1 MQQGGNNGGM
11 TQYFPEPQSQRP
23 LVENPENF
31 SDPPVQ
37 MSEVTVRYSD
47 GTSMWTPLNNASVMI
62 GPDRVTAL
70 LMPTT
75 TDAVVV
81 AQAMM
86 GMIPLASGEVRIL
99 GRNVSTMGIKRL
111 ARLHS
116 QDVATIM
123 PESELAPTFTVEANI
138 QAHFRM
144 TGRAV
149 DPAWLARVLEMAG
162 IAEHRGTK
170 YGLLDPCTQ
179 RLVDCAIA
187 LLQGPRVA
195 IAAEPTAGLT
205 GRSAQ
210 RVLDFLLSW
219 VDEFGVTEVFT
230 TSEPTIAAWAD
241 SALIITNGAVLGE
254 QRSPTEERLHE
265 VMAGLSGPTAV
276 GRDSTA
282 PADIPRVRPQGRHAY
297 DTDED
302 PPASQ
307 IGQVRYLHQA
317 PSSAGPSRRSRSN
330 RTRATRSAG
339 PVGPVG
345 PTRSAGPMGPAESAR
360 SAGSTGPTEFTGP
373 TRIASAFPAPT
384 AASPPA
390 VTTSS
395 IPVISPI
402 SPPSALPEE
411 PSEWGGAASPVD
423 LSAWGGP
430 LSAEEPTTAAPT
442 QVVGSAPAGPTGPVG
457 PPSARSA
464 PTGPAGSYGLTA
476 PAGPAGPTRMP
487 SARSAPTGPTGP
499 VGTPSARSAP
509 TGPAGSYGLTSPTGP
524 TGPVGTPSA
533 RSAPTGPA
541 SSYGLTSPTGPTG
554 PVGTP
559 SARSAPTG
567 PAGSYGLTTPTGP
580 AGPTRTPSARSAPTG
595 PVGTPSTWTV
605 PASTGSIGPI
615 SPYDSVG
622 APSTQ
627 PVAPPTGPSSSWEA
641 SAPTGLAD
649 PFPDRGAYA
658 PTGESSAWAASASV
672 EAPATRAVPPDEGSP
687 AASSPDQE
695 PPTRKGLLRL
705 WDHAWKHRRSVEDIF
720 DRDEGEGDEGED
732 GEYDY

>member
-1 MQQGGNNGGM
+1 MQQRGNNGGM

-47 GTSMWTPLNNASVMI
+47 GASVWTPLNNASVMI

-241 SALIITNGAVLGE
+241 SALIVTNGAVLGE

-265 VMAGLSGPTAV
+265 VMAGLSAPTAV

-282 PADIPRVRPQGRHAY
+282 SVGIPQVRPQGRHAY
-297 DTDED
+297 DAGED

-317 PSSAGPSRRSRSN
+317 PSSAGPSRRSRST
-330 RTRATRSAG
+330 RTGATRSAG
-339 PVGPVG
+339 SAGPAGPMGSAG
-345 PTRSAGPMGPAESAR
+345 PTRTAGPMGPARTAGPMGPTESAR
-360 SAGSTGPTEFTGP
+360 SAGSTGPKEFTGP
-373 TRIASAFPAPT
+373 TGIAAFPAPA

-402 SPPSALPEE
+402 PPPSALPEE

-430 LSAEEPTTAAPT
+430 FSAGESTAAPA
-442 QVVGSAPAGPTGPVG
+442 QVERSAPSAAAPIGMPSAPSAQSGPVG
-457 PPSARSA
+457 P
-464 PTGPAGSYGLTA
+464 YGLTA
-476 PAGPAGPTRMP
+476 PAGPTGPTGTP
-487 SARSAPTGPTGP
+487 SAHSAPTGPYGLTAPAGPTGP
-499 VGTPSARSAP
+499 TGAPSAHSAP
-509 TGPAGSYGLTSPTGP
+509 TGPYGLT
-524 TGPVGTPSA
+524 GTPSA
-533 RSAPTGPA
+533 PSAYASSAPIE
-541 SSYGLTSPTGPTG
+541 
-554 PVGTP
+554 
-559 SARSAPTG
+559 
-567 PAGSYGLTTPTGP
+567 
-580 AGPTRTPSARSAPTG
+580 
-595 PVGTPSTWTV
+595 TPSTWTV
-605 PASTGSIGPI
+605 SASTGSTGPI

-627 PVAPPTGPSSSWEA
+627 PAAAPAGPSSSWEA
-641 SAPTGLAD
+641 SAPTGPAG
-649 PFPDRGAYA
+649 PSPDQGAYA
-658 PTGESSAWAASASV
+658 PTRESSAWAASASV

>member
-1 MQQGGNNGGM
+1 MQQDSNNGGM

-47 GTSMWTPLNNASVMI
+47 GASVWTPLNNASVMI

-179 RLVDCAIA
+179 RLVDCAVA

-265 VMAGLSGPTAV
+265 VMAGLSAPTAV

-282 PADIPRVRPQGRHAY
+282 PAGIPRVRPQGRHAY
-297 DTDED
+297 DAGEE

-317 PSSAGPSRRSRSN
+317 PSSSAGPSRRSRST
-330 RTRATRSAG
+330 RTGATRSAGSMGSAGSAGPMRSAG

-345 PTRSAGPMGPAESAR
+345 PTRVAGPLGPAESAR
-360 SAGSTGPTEFTGP
+360 SAGSTGPMEFTGP
-373 TRIASAFPAPT
+373 TGIASAFPAAT

-402 SPPSALPEE
+402 PPPSALPEE

-430 LSAEEPTTAAPT
+430 FSAEESTAAPA
-442 QVVGSAPAGPTGPVG
+442 QVG
-457 PPSARSA
+457 RSA
-464 PTGPAGSYGLTA
+464 
-476 PAGPAGPTRMP
+476 P

-499 VGTPSARSAP
+499 TGPTSSYGLTGARSAP
-509 TGPAGSYGLTSPTGP
+509 SAPTGP
-524 TGPVGTPSA
+524 TGPTSSYGLTGARSA
-533 RSAPTGPA
+533 PSAPTGPT
-541 SSYGLTSPTGPTG
+541 SSYGLTGA
-554 PVGTP
+554 P
-559 SARSAPTG
+559 SAPSAYASSAPIE
-567 PAGSYGLTTPTGP
+567 
-580 AGPTRTPSARSAPTG
+580 
-595 PVGTPSTWTV
+595 TPSTWTISA
-605 PASTGSIGPI
+605 PTSTGSTGPI

-622 APSTQ
+622 APPTRSVT
-627 PVAPPTGPSSSWEA
+627 APTGPAPSWEA
-641 SAPTGLAD
+641 SAPAGLAD
-649 PFPDRGAYA
+649 PSSSWAASTTAGPSPDRGAYA
-658 PTGESSAWAASASV
+658 PTGESSAWAASAPV
-672 EAPATRAVPPDEGSP
+672 EAPATRAVPPDGGSP
-687 AASSPDQE
+687 AASSPDRE
-695 PPTRKGLLRL
+695 PSTRKGLLGL

-720 DRDEGEGDEGED
+720 DRDEGEGDEDEGEGD
-732 GEYDY
+732 EHVY

>member
-1 MQQGGNNGGM
+1 MQQDSNNGGM

-31 SDPPVQ
+31 SDPLVQ

-47 GTSMWTPLNNASVMI
+47 GASVWTPLNNASVMI

-179 RLVDCAIA
+179 RLVDCAVA

-241 SALIITNGAVLGE
+241 SVLIITNGAVLGE

-265 VMAGLSGPTAV
+265 VMAGLSAPTAV

-282 PADIPRVRPQGRHAY
+282 PAGIPRVRPQGRHAY
-297 DTDED
+297 DAGEE

-317 PSSAGPSRRSRSN
+317 PSSSAGPSRRSRST
-330 RTRATRSAG
+330 RTGATRSAGSMGSAGSAGPMRSAG

-345 PTRSAGPMGPAESAR
+345 PTRVAGPLGPAESAR
-360 SAGSTGPTEFTGP
+360 SAGSTGPMEFTGP
-373 TRIASAFPAPT
+373 TGIASAFPAAT

-402 SPPSALPEE
+402 PPPSALPEE

-430 LSAEEPTTAAPT
+430 FSAEESMAAPA
-442 QVVGSAPAGPTGPVG
+442 QVGR
-457 PPSARSA
+457 SARSA
-464 PTGPAGSYGLTA
+464 PTGPTGSYGLTGA
-476 PAGPAGPTRMP
+476 P
-487 SARSAPTGPTGP
+487 SARSAPTGPTGSY
-499 VGTPSARSAP
+499 GLTGARSAPSAP
-509 TGPAGSYGLTSPTGP
+509 TGPT
-524 TGPVGTPSA
+524 
-533 RSAPTGPA
+533 
-541 SSYGLTSPTGPTG
+541 SSYGLTGA
-554 PVGTP
+554 P
-559 SARSAPTG
+559 SAPSAYASSAPIE
-567 PAGSYGLTTPTGP
+567 
-580 AGPTRTPSARSAPTG
+580 
-595 PVGTPSTWTV
+595 TPSTWTISA
-605 PASTGSIGPI
+605 PTSTGSTGPI

-622 APSTQ
+622 APPTRSVT
-627 PVAPPTGPSSSWEA
+627 APTGPAPSWEA
-641 SAPTGLAD
+641 SAPAGLAD
-649 PFPDRGAYA
+649 PSSSWAASTTAGPSPDRGAYA
-658 PTGESSAWAASASV
+658 PTGESSAWAASAPV
-672 EAPATRAVPPDEGSP
+672 EAPATRAVPPDGGSP
-687 AASSPDQE
+687 AASSPDRE
-695 PPTRKGLLRL
+695 PSTRKGLLGL

-720 DRDEGEGDEGED
+720 DRDEDEGDEGEGD
-732 GEYDY
+732 EHVY

>member
-1 MQQGGNNGGM
+1 MQQHGNNGGM

-47 GTSMWTPLNNASVMI
+47 GASVWTPLNNASVMI

-241 SALIITNGAVLGE
+241 SALIVTNGAVLGE

-265 VMAGLSGPTAV
+265 VMAGLSAPTAV

-282 PADIPRVRPQGRHAY
+282 SVGIPQVRPQGRHAY
-297 DTDED
+297 DAGED

-317 PSSAGPSRRSRSN
+317 PSSAGPSRRSRST
-330 RTRATRSAG
+330 RTGATRSAG
-339 PVGPVG
+339 SAGPAGPMGSAG
-345 PTRSAGPMGPAESAR
+345 PTRTAGPMGPARTAGPMGPTESAR

-373 TRIASAFPAPT
+373 TGIAAFPAPA

-402 SPPSALPEE
+402 PPPSALPEE

-430 LSAEEPTTAAPT
+430 FSAEESTAAPA
-442 QVVGSAPAGPTGPVG
+442 QVE
-457 PPSARSA
+457 RSA
-464 PTGPAGSYGLTA
+464 PSAAA
-476 PAGPAGPTRMP
+476 PIGMP
-487 SARSAPTGPTGP
+487 SAPSAYASSAPIE
-499 VGTPSARSAP
+499 
-509 TGPAGSYGLTSPTGP
+509 
-524 TGPVGTPSA
+524 
-533 RSAPTGPA
+533 
-541 SSYGLTSPTGPTG
+541 
-554 PVGTP
+554 
-559 SARSAPTG
+559 
-567 PAGSYGLTTPTGP
+567 
-580 AGPTRTPSARSAPTG
+580 
-595 PVGTPSTWTV
+595 TPSTWTV
-605 PASTGSIGPI
+605 SASTGSTGPI

-627 PVAPPTGPSSSWEA
+627 PAAAPTGPSSSWEA
-641 SAPTGLAD
+641 SAPTGPAG
-649 PFPDRGAYA
+649 PSPDQGAYA
-658 PTGESSAWAASASV
+658 PTRESSAWAASASV

>member
-1 MQQGGNNGGM
+1 MQQDSNNGGM

-31 SDPPVQ
+31 SDPLVQ

-47 GTSMWTPLNNASVMI
+47 GASVWTPLNNASVMI

-179 RLVDCAIA
+179 RLVDCAVA

-241 SALIITNGAVLGE
+241 SVLIITNGAVLGE

-265 VMAGLSGPTAV
+265 VMAGLSAPTAV

-282 PADIPRVRPQGRHAY
+282 PAGIPRVRPQGRHAY
-297 DTDED
+297 DAGEE

-317 PSSAGPSRRSRSN
+317 PSSSVGPSRRSRST
-330 RTRATRSAG
+330 RTGATRPTRSMGSAGSAGPTRSAG

-345 PTRSAGPMGPAESAR
+345 PVGPTRAAGPRGPAESAR
-360 SAGSTGPTEFTGP
+360 SAGSTGPMEFTGP
-373 TRIASAFPAPT
+373 TGIASAFPAAT

-402 SPPSALPEE
+402 PPPSALPEE

-430 LSAEEPTTAAPT
+430 FSAEESTAAPA
-442 QVVGSAPAGPTGPVG
+442 QVG
-457 PPSARSA
+457 RSA
-464 PTGPAGSYGLTA
+464 
-476 PAGPAGPTRMP
+476 P

-499 VGTPSARSAP
+499 TNSYGLTGAPSARSAP
-509 TGPAGSYGLTSPTGP
+509 SAPTGP
-524 TGPVGTPSA
+524 TGH
-533 RSAPTGPA
+533 
-541 SSYGLTSPTGPTG
+541 YGLTGA
-554 PVGTP
+554 P
-559 SARSAPTG
+559 SAPSAYASSAPIE
-567 PAGSYGLTTPTGP
+567 
-580 AGPTRTPSARSAPTG
+580 
-595 PVGTPSTWTV
+595 TPSTWTISA
-605 PASTGSIGPI
+605 PTSTGSTGPI

-622 APSTQ
+622 APPTRSVT
-627 PVAPPTGPSSSWEA
+627 APTGPAPSWEA

-649 PFPDRGAYA
+649 PSSSWAASTTAGPPPDRGAYA
-658 PTGESSAWAASASV
+658 PTGESSAWAASAPV
-672 EAPATRAVPPDEGSP
+672 EAPATRAVPPDGGSP
-687 AASSPDQE
+687 AASSPDRE
-695 PPTRKGLLRL
+695 PSTRKGLLGL

-720 DRDEGEGDEGED
+720 DRDEGEGDEDEGED
-732 GEYDY
+732 DEHVY

>member
-1 MQQGGNNGGM
+1 MQQHGNNGGM

-47 GTSMWTPLNNASVMI
+47 GASVWTPLNNASVMI

-241 SALIITNGAVLGE
+241 SALIVTNGAVLGE

-265 VMAGLSGPTAV
+265 VMAGLSAPTAV

-282 PADIPRVRPQGRHAY
+282 SVGIPQVRPQGRHAY
-297 DTDED
+297 DAGED

-317 PSSAGPSRRSRSN
+317 PSSAGPSRRSRST
-330 RTRATRSAG
+330 RTGATRSAG
-339 PVGPVG
+339 SAGPAGPMGSAG
-345 PTRSAGPMGPAESAR
+345 PTRTAGPMGPARTAGPMGPTESAR

-373 TRIASAFPAPT
+373 TGIAAFPAPA

-402 SPPSALPEE
+402 PPPSALPEE

-430 LSAEEPTTAAPT
+430 FSAEESTAAPA
-442 QVVGSAPAGPTGPVG
+442 QVERSAPSAAAPIGMPSAPSAQSGPTGP
-457 PPSARSA
+457 
-464 PTGPAGSYGLTA
+464 YGLTA
-476 PAGPAGPTRMP
+476 PAGP
-487 SARSAPTGPTGP
+487 TGPTG
-499 VGTPSARSAP
+499 TPSAPSAYASSAP
-509 TGPAGSYGLTSPTGP
+509 IE
-524 TGPVGTPSA
+524 
-533 RSAPTGPA
+533 
-541 SSYGLTSPTGPTG
+541 
-554 PVGTP
+554 
-559 SARSAPTG
+559 
-567 PAGSYGLTTPTGP
+567 
-580 AGPTRTPSARSAPTG
+580 
-595 PVGTPSTWTV
+595 TPSTWTV
-605 PASTGSIGPI
+605 SASTGSTGPI

-627 PVAPPTGPSSSWEA
+627 PAAAPAGPSSSWEA
-641 SAPTGLAD
+641 SAPTGPAG
-649 PFPDRGAYA
+649 PSPDQGAYA
-658 PTGESSAWAASASV
+658 PTRESSAWAASASV

>member
-1 MQQGGNNGGM
+1 MQQRGNNGGM

-47 GTSMWTPLNNASVMI
+47 GASVWTPLNNASVMI

-241 SALIITNGAVLGE
+241 SALIVTNGAVLGE

-265 VMAGLSGPTAV
+265 VMAGLSAPTAV

-282 PADIPRVRPQGRHAY
+282 SVGIPQVRPQGRHAY
-297 DTDED
+297 DAGED

-317 PSSAGPSRRSRSN
+317 PSSAGPSRRSRST
-330 RTRATRSAG
+330 RTGATRSAG
-339 PVGPVG
+339 SAGPAGPMGSAG
-345 PTRSAGPMGPAESAR
+345 PTRTAGPMGPARTAGPMGPTESAR
-360 SAGSTGPTEFTGP
+360 SAGSTGPKEFTGP
-373 TRIASAFPAPT
+373 TGIAAFPAPA

-402 SPPSALPEE
+402 PPPSALPEE

-430 LSAEEPTTAAPT
+430 FSAGESTAAPA
-442 QVVGSAPAGPTGPVG
+442 QVERSAPSAAAPIGMPSAPSAQSGPVGPYGLTAPAGPTGPTG
-457 PPSARSA
+457 APSAQS
-464 PTGPAGSYGLTA
+464 GPAGSYGLT
-476 PAGPAGPTRMP
+476 
-487 SARSAPTGPTGP
+487 
-499 VGTPSARSAP
+499 GTPSAPSAYASSAP
-509 TGPAGSYGLTSPTGP
+509 IE
-524 TGPVGTPSA
+524 
-533 RSAPTGPA
+533 
-541 SSYGLTSPTGPTG
+541 
-554 PVGTP
+554 
-559 SARSAPTG
+559 
-567 PAGSYGLTTPTGP
+567 
-580 AGPTRTPSARSAPTG
+580 
-595 PVGTPSTWTV
+595 TPSTWTV
-605 PASTGSIGPI
+605 SASTGSTGPI

-627 PVAPPTGPSSSWEA
+627 PAAAPTGPSSSWEA
-641 SAPTGLAD
+641 SAPTGPAG
-649 PFPDRGAYA
+649 PSPDQGAYA
-658 PTGESSAWAASASV
+658 PTRESSAWAASASV

>member
-1 MQQGGNNGGM
+1 MQQDSNNGGM

-31 SDPPVQ
+31 SDPLVQ

-47 GTSMWTPLNNASVMI
+47 GASVWTPLNNASVMI

-179 RLVDCAIA
+179 RLVDCAVA

-241 SALIITNGAVLGE
+241 SVLIITNGAVLGE

-265 VMAGLSGPTAV
+265 VMAGLSAPTAV

-282 PADIPRVRPQGRHAY
+282 PAGIPRVRPQGRHAY
-297 DTDED
+297 DAGEE

-317 PSSAGPSRRSRSN
+317 PSSSAGPSRRSRST
-330 RTRATRSAG
+330 RTGATRSAGSMGSAGSAGPTRSAG

-345 PTRSAGPMGPAESAR
+345 PTRVAGPLGPAESAR
-360 SAGSTGPTEFTGP
+360 SAGSTGPMEFTGP
-373 TRIASAFPAPT
+373 TGIASAFPAAT

-402 SPPSALPEE
+402 PPPSALPEE

-430 LSAEEPTTAAPT
+430 FSAEESTAAPA
-442 QVVGSAPAGPTGPVG
+442 QVG
-457 PPSARSA
+457 RSA
-464 PTGPAGSYGLTA
+464 
-476 PAGPAGPTRMP
+476 P

-499 VGTPSARSAP
+499 T
-509 TGPAGSYGLTSPTGP
+509 
-524 TGPVGTPSA
+524 
-533 RSAPTGPA
+533 
-541 SSYGLTSPTGPTG
+541 SSYGLTGA
-554 PVGTP
+554 P
-559 SARSAPTG
+559 SAPSAYASSAPIE
-567 PAGSYGLTTPTGP
+567 
-580 AGPTRTPSARSAPTG
+580 
-595 PVGTPSTWTV
+595 TPSTWTISA
-605 PASTGSIGPI
+605 PTSTGSTGPI

-622 APSTQ
+622 APPTQ
-627 PVAPPTGPSSSWEA
+627 SVTAPTGPAPSWEA
-641 SAPTGLAD
+641 SAPAGLAD
-649 PFPDRGAYA
+649 PSSSWAASTTAGPSPDRGAYA
-658 PTGESSAWAASASV
+658 PTGESSAWAASAPV
-672 EAPATRAVPPDEGSP
+672 EAPATRAVPPDGGSP
-687 AASSPDQE
+687 AASSPDRE
-695 PPTRKGLLRL
+695 PSTRKGLLGL

-720 DRDEGEGDEGED
+720 DRDEGEGDEDEGEGD
-732 GEYDY
+732 EHVY

>member
-179 RLVDCAIA
+179 RLVDCTIA

-339 PVGPVG
+339 PVGP
-345 PTRSAGPMGPAESAR
+345 TRSAGPMGPAESAR

-430 LSAEEPTTAAPT
+430 FSAEEPTTAAPT

-457 PPSARSA
+457 TPSASSA
-464 PTGPAGSYGLTA
+464 PTGPTGSYGLTA
-476 PAGPAGPTRMP
+476 PAGPAGP
-487 SARSAPTGPTGP
+487 
-499 VGTPSARSAP
+499 VG
-509 TGPAGSYGLTSPTGP
+509 
-524 TGPVGTPSA
+524 
-533 RSAPTGPA
+533 
-541 SSYGLTSPTGPTG
+541 
-554 PVGTP
+554 
-559 SARSAPTG
+559 
-567 PAGSYGLTTPTGP
+567 
-580 AGPTRTPSARSAPTG
+580 TPSARSAPTG

-605 PASTGSIGPI
+605 PASTGSTGPI

-622 APSTQ
+622 VPSTQ
-627 PVAPPTGPSSSWEA
+627 PVAPPTDPSSSWEA

-672 EAPATRAVPPDEGSP
+672 EAPATRAVPPDGGSP
-687 AASSPDQE
+687 AASSPDRE
-695 PPTRKGLLRL
+695 PPTRKGLLGL

-720 DRDEGEGDEGED
+720 DRDEGEGDEREGD
-732 GEYDY
+732 EYAH

>member
-1 MQQGGNNGGM
+1 MQQDSNNGGM

-31 SDPPVQ
+31 SDPLVQ

-47 GTSMWTPLNNASVMI
+47 GASVWTPLNNASVMI

-179 RLVDCAIA
+179 RLVDCAVA

-241 SALIITNGAVLGE
+241 SVLIITNGAVLGE

-265 VMAGLSGPTAV
+265 VMAGLSAPTAV
-276 GRDSTA
+276 GRASTA
-282 PADIPRVRPQGRHAY
+282 PAGIPRVRPQGRHAY
-297 DTDED
+297 DAGEE

-317 PSSAGPSRRSRSN
+317 PSSSAGRSRRSRST
-330 RTRATRSAG
+330 RTGATRSAGSMGSAGSAGPMRSAG

-345 PTRSAGPMGPAESAR
+345 PTRVAGPLGPAESAR
-360 SAGSTGPTEFTGP
+360 SAGSTGPMEFTGP
-373 TRIASAFPAPT
+373 TGIASAFPAAT

-402 SPPSALPEE
+402 PPPSALPEE

-430 LSAEEPTTAAPT
+430 FSAEESTAAPA
-442 QVVGSAPAGPTGPVG
+442 QVG
-457 PPSARSA
+457 RSA
-464 PTGPAGSYGLTA
+464 
-476 PAGPAGPTRMP
+476 P
-487 SARSAPTGPTGP
+487 SARSAPTGPTGSY
-499 VGTPSARSAP
+499 GLTGAPSARSAP
-509 TGPAGSYGLTSPTGP
+509 SAPTGP
-524 TGPVGTPSA
+524 TGP
-533 RSAPTGPA
+533 TGPT
-541 SSYGLTSPTGPTG
+541 SSYGLTGA
-554 PVGTP
+554 P
-559 SARSAPTG
+559 SAPSAYASSAPIE
-567 PAGSYGLTTPTGP
+567 
-580 AGPTRTPSARSAPTG
+580 
-595 PVGTPSTWTV
+595 TPSTWTISA
-605 PASTGSIGPI
+605 PTSTGSTGPI

-622 APSTQ
+622 APPTRSVT
-627 PVAPPTGPSSSWEA
+627 APTGPAPSWEA
-641 SAPTGLAD
+641 SAPAGLAD
-649 PFPDRGAYA
+649 PSSSWAASTTAGPSPDRGAYA
-658 PTGESSAWAASASV
+658 PTGESSAWAASAPV
-672 EAPATRAVPPDEGSP
+672 EAPATRAVPPDGGSP
-687 AASSPDQE
+687 AASSPDRE
-695 PPTRKGLLRL
+695 PSTRKGLLGL

-720 DRDEGEGDEGED
+720 DRDEDEGDEGEGD
-732 GEYDY
+732 EHVY

>member
-1 MQQGGNNGGM
+1 MQQRGNNGGM

-47 GTSMWTPLNNASVMI
+47 GASVWTPLNNASVMI

-241 SALIITNGAVLGE
+241 SALIVTNGAVLGE

-265 VMAGLSGPTAV
+265 VMAGLSAPTAV

-282 PADIPRVRPQGRHAY
+282 SVGIPQVRPQGRHAY
-297 DTDED
+297 DAGED

-317 PSSAGPSRRSRSN
+317 PSSAGPSRRSRST
-330 RTRATRSAG
+330 RTGATRSAG
-339 PVGPVG
+339 SAGPAGPMGSAG
-345 PTRSAGPMGPAESAR
+345 PTRTAGPMGPARTAGPMGPTESAR
-360 SAGSTGPTEFTGP
+360 SAGSTGPKEFTGP
-373 TRIASAFPAPT
+373 TGIAAFPAPA

-402 SPPSALPEE
+402 PPPSALPEE

-430 LSAEEPTTAAPT
+430 FSAEESTAAPA
-442 QVVGSAPAGPTGPVG
+442 QVERSAPSAAAPIGMPSAPSAQSGPVG
-457 PPSARSA
+457 P
-464 PTGPAGSYGLTA
+464 YGLTA
-476 PAGPAGPTRMP
+476 PAGP
-487 SARSAPTGPTGP
+487 TGPTGAP
-499 VGTPSARSAP
+499 SAQSGPAGPYGLTGTPSAPSAYASSAP
-509 TGPAGSYGLTSPTGP
+509 IE
-524 TGPVGTPSA
+524 
-533 RSAPTGPA
+533 
-541 SSYGLTSPTGPTG
+541 
-554 PVGTP
+554 
-559 SARSAPTG
+559 
-567 PAGSYGLTTPTGP
+567 
-580 AGPTRTPSARSAPTG
+580 
-595 PVGTPSTWTV
+595 TPSTWTV
-605 PASTGSIGPI
+605 SASTGSTGPI

-627 PVAPPTGPSSSWEA
+627 PAAAPTGPSSSWEA
-641 SAPTGLAD
+641 SAPTGPAG
-649 PFPDRGAYA
+649 PSPDQGAYA
-658 PTGESSAWAASASV
+658 PTRESSAWAASASV

>member
-1 MQQGGNNGGM
+1 MQQDSNNGGM

-31 SDPPVQ
+31 SDPLVQ

-47 GTSMWTPLNNASVMI
+47 GASVWTPLNNASVMI

-179 RLVDCAIA
+179 RLVDCAVA

-241 SALIITNGAVLGE
+241 SVLIITNGAVLGE

-265 VMAGLSGPTAV
+265 VMAGLSAPTAV

-282 PADIPRVRPQGRHAY
+282 PAGIPRVRPQGRHAY
-297 DTDED
+297 DAGEE

-307 IGQVRYLHQA
+307 IGKVRYLHQA
-317 PSSAGPSRRSRSN
+317 PSSSAGPSRRSRST
-330 RTRATRSAG
+330 RTGATRPTGSMGSAGSAGPTRSAG

-345 PTRSAGPMGPAESAR
+345 PTRAAGPRGPAESAR
-360 SAGSTGPTEFTGP
+360 SAGSTGPMEFTGP
-373 TRIASAFPAPT
+373 TGIASAFPAAT

-402 SPPSALPEE
+402 PPPSALPEE
-411 PSEWGGAASPVD
+411 PSAWGGAASPVD

-430 LSAEEPTTAAPT
+430 FSAEESTAAPA
-442 QVVGSAPAGPTGPVG
+442 QVG
-457 PPSARSA
+457 RSA
-464 PTGPAGSYGLTA
+464 
-476 PAGPAGPTRMP
+476 P

-499 VGTPSARSAP
+499 TASYGLTGAPSARSAP
-509 TGPAGSYGLTSPTGP
+509 TGPTGPTASYGLTGA
-524 TGPVGTPSA
+524 PSA
-533 RSAPTGPA
+533 RSAPTGPTGPTA
-541 SSYGLTSPTGPTG
+541 SYGLTGA
-554 PVGTP
+554 P

-567 PAGSYGLTTPTGP
+567 PTGPTASYGLTG
-580 AGPTRTPSARSAPTG
+580 APSAPSAYASSAPIE
-595 PVGTPSTWTV
+595 TPSTWTISA
-605 PASTGSIGPI
+605 PTSTGSTGPI

-622 APSTQ
+622 APPTRSVT
-627 PVAPPTGPSSSWEA
+627 APTGPAPSWEA

-649 PFPDRGAYA
+649 PSSSWAVSTTAGPPPDRGAYA
-658 PTGESSAWAASASV
+658 PTGESSAWAASAPV
-672 EAPATRAVPPDEGSP
+672 EAPATRAVPPDGGSP
-687 AASSPDQE
+687 AASSPDRE
-695 PPTRKGLLRL
+695 PSTRKGLLGL

-720 DRDEGEGDEGED
+720 DRDEGEGDEDEGEGD
-732 GEYDY
+732 EHVY

>member
-1 MQQGGNNGGM
+1 MQQDGNNGGM

-47 GTSMWTPLNNASVMI
+47 GTSVWTPLNNASVMI

-179 RLVDCAIA
+179 RLVDCAVA

-195 IAAEPTAGLT
+195 IAAEPTADLT

-219 VDEFGVTEVFT
+219 VDEFGVTEIFT
-230 TSEPTIAAWAD
+230 TGEPTIAAWAD
-241 SALIITNGAVLGE
+241 SALIIADGAVLGE

-265 VMAGLSGPTAV
+265 VVAGLSAPTAV

-282 PADIPRVRPQGRHAY
+282 PAGIPRVRPQGRHAY
-297 DTDED
+297 DAREET
-302 PPASQ
+302 PAPQ

-317 PSSAGPSRRSRSN
+317 SSSAGPSRRSRSA
-330 RTRATRSAG
+330 RT
-339 PVGPVG
+339 G
-345 PTRSAGPMGPAESAR
+345 PTRSAG
-360 SAGSTGPTEFTGP
+360 
-373 TRIASAFPAPT
+373 
-384 AASPPA
+384 
-390 VTTSS
+390 
-395 IPVISPI
+395 
-402 SPPSALPEE
+402 
-411 PSEWGGAASPVD
+411 
-423 LSAWGGP
+423 LS
-430 LSAEEPTTAAPT
+430 L
-442 QVVGSAPAGPTGPVG
+442 
-457 PPSARSA
+457 
-464 PTGPAGSYGLTA
+464 
-476 PAGPAGPTRMP
+476 
-487 SARSAPTGPTGP
+487 
-499 VGTPSARSAP
+499 
-509 TGPAGSYGLTSPTGP
+509 
-524 TGPVGTPSA
+524 
-533 RSAPTGPA
+533 
-541 SSYGLTSPTGPTG
+541 
-554 PVGTP
+554 
-559 SARSAPTG
+559 
-567 PAGSYGLTTPTGP
+567 
-580 AGPTRTPSARSAPTG
+580 
-595 PVGTPSTWTV
+595 
-605 PASTGSIGPI
+605 
-615 SPYDSVG
+615 
-622 APSTQ
+622 
-627 PVAPPTGPSSSWEA
+627 
-641 SAPTGLAD
+641 
-649 PFPDRGAYA
+649 
-658 PTGESSAWAASASV
+658 
-672 EAPATRAVPPDEGSP
+672 
-687 AASSPDQE
+687 
-695 PPTRKGLLRL
+695 
-705 WDHAWKHRRSVEDIF
+705 DHKSRRQHREV
-720 DRDEGEGDEGED
+720 
-732 GEYDY
+732 

>member
-1 MQQGGNNGGM
+1 MQQHGNNGGM

-47 GTSMWTPLNNASVMI
+47 GASVWTPLNNASVMI

-241 SALIITNGAVLGE
+241 SALIVTNGAVLGE

-265 VMAGLSGPTAV
+265 VMAGLSAPTAV

-282 PADIPRVRPQGRHAY
+282 SVGIPQVRPQGRHAY
-297 DTDED
+297 DAGED

-317 PSSAGPSRRSRSN
+317 PSSAGPSRRSRST
-330 RTRATRSAG
+330 RTGATRSAG
-339 PVGPVG
+339 SAGPAGPMGSAG
-345 PTRSAGPMGPAESAR
+345 PTRTAGPMGPARTAGPTGPTEFAR

-373 TRIASAFPAPT
+373 TGIAAFPAPS

-402 SPPSALPEE
+402 PPPSALPEE

-430 LSAEEPTTAAPT
+430 FSAGESTAAPA
-442 QVVGSAPAGPTGPVG
+442 QVERSAPSAAAPIGMPSAPSAQSGPVG
-457 PPSARSA
+457 P
-464 PTGPAGSYGLTA
+464 YGLTA
-476 PAGPAGPTRMP
+476 PAGPTGPTGTPSAQSGPAGPYGLTAPAGPTGPTGTP
-487 SARSAPTGPTGP
+487 SAHSAPTGPYGLT
-499 VGTPSARSAP
+499 GTPSAPSAYASSAP
-509 TGPAGSYGLTSPTGP
+509 IE
-524 TGPVGTPSA
+524 
-533 RSAPTGPA
+533 
-541 SSYGLTSPTGPTG
+541 
-554 PVGTP
+554 
-559 SARSAPTG
+559 
-567 PAGSYGLTTPTGP
+567 
-580 AGPTRTPSARSAPTG
+580 
-595 PVGTPSTWTV
+595 TPSTWTV
-605 PASTGSIGPI
+605 SASTGSTGPI

-627 PVAPPTGPSSSWEA
+627 PAAAPTGPSSSWEA
-641 SAPTGLAD
+641 SAPTGPAG
-649 PFPDRGAYA
+649 PSPDQGAYA
-658 PTGESSAWAASASV
+658 PTRESSAWAASASV

>member
-1 MQQGGNNGGM
+1 MQQRGNNGGM

-47 GTSMWTPLNNASVMI
+47 GASVWTPLNNASVMI

-241 SALIITNGAVLGE
+241 SALIVTNGAVLGE

-265 VMAGLSGPTAV
+265 VMAGLSAPTAV

-282 PADIPRVRPQGRHAY
+282 SVGIPQVRPQGRHAY
-297 DTDED
+297 DAGED

-317 PSSAGPSRRSRSN
+317 PSSAGPSRRSRST
-330 RTRATRSAG
+330 RTGATRSAG
-339 PVGPVG
+339 SAGPAGPMGSAG
-345 PTRSAGPMGPAESAR
+345 PTRTAGPMGPARTAGPMGPTESAR
-360 SAGSTGPTEFTGP
+360 SAGSTGPKEFTGP
-373 TRIASAFPAPT
+373 TGIAAFPAPA

-402 SPPSALPEE
+402 PPPSALPEE

-430 LSAEEPTTAAPT
+430 FSAGESTAAPA
-442 QVVGSAPAGPTGPVG
+442 QVERSAPSAAAPIGMPSAPSAQSGPVG
-457 PPSARSA
+457 P
-464 PTGPAGSYGLTA
+464 YGLTA
-476 PAGPAGPTRMP
+476 PAGPTGPTGAP
-487 SARSAPTGPTGP
+487 SAQSGPTGPYGLTAPAGPTGPTGAP
-499 VGTPSARSAP
+499 SAQSGPAGPYGLTGTPSAPSAYASSAP
-509 TGPAGSYGLTSPTGP
+509 IE
-524 TGPVGTPSA
+524 
-533 RSAPTGPA
+533 
-541 SSYGLTSPTGPTG
+541 
-554 PVGTP
+554 
-559 SARSAPTG
+559 
-567 PAGSYGLTTPTGP
+567 
-580 AGPTRTPSARSAPTG
+580 
-595 PVGTPSTWTV
+595 TPSTWTV
-605 PASTGSIGPI
+605 SASTGSTGPI

-627 PVAPPTGPSSSWEA
+627 PAAAPTGPSSSWEA
-641 SAPTGLAD
+641 SAPTGPAG
-649 PFPDRGAYA
+649 PSPDQGAYA
-658 PTGESSAWAASASV
+658 PTRESSAWAASASV

>member
-1 MQQGGNNGGM
+1 MQQDSNNGGM

-31 SDPPVQ
+31 SDPLVQ

-47 GTSMWTPLNNASVMI
+47 GASVWTPLNNASVMI

-179 RLVDCAIA
+179 RLVDCAVA

-241 SALIITNGAVLGE
+241 SVLIITNGAVLGE

-265 VMAGLSGPTAV
+265 VMAGLSAPTAV

-282 PADIPRVRPQGRHAY
+282 PAGIPRVRPQGRHAY
-297 DTDED
+297 DAGEE

-307 IGQVRYLHQA
+307 IGKVRYLHQA
-317 PSSAGPSRRSRSN
+317 PSSSAGPSRRSRST
-330 RTRATRSAG
+330 RTGATRSAGSMGSAGSAGPMRSAG

-345 PTRSAGPMGPAESAR
+345 PTRVAGPLGPAESAR
-360 SAGSTGPTEFTGP
+360 SAGSTGPMEFTGP
-373 TRIASAFPAPT
+373 TGIASAFPAAT

-402 SPPSALPEE
+402 PPPSALPEE

-430 LSAEEPTTAAPT
+430 FSAEESTAAPA
-442 QVVGSAPAGPTGPVG
+442 QVG
-457 PPSARSA
+457 RSA
-464 PTGPAGSYGLTA
+464 
-476 PAGPAGPTRMP
+476 P

-499 VGTPSARSAP
+499 TASYGLTGAPSARSAP
-509 TGPAGSYGLTSPTGP
+509 TGPTSSYGLTGAR
-524 TGPVGTPSA
+524 SA
-533 RSAPTGPA
+533 PSAPTGPT
-541 SSYGLTSPTGPTG
+541 SSYGLTGA
-554 PVGTP
+554 P
-559 SARSAPTG
+559 SAPSAYASSAPIE
-567 PAGSYGLTTPTGP
+567 
-580 AGPTRTPSARSAPTG
+580 
-595 PVGTPSTWTV
+595 TPSTWTISA
-605 PASTGSIGPI
+605 PTSTGSTGPI

-622 APSTQ
+622 APPTRSVT
-627 PVAPPTGPSSSWEA
+627 APTGPAPSWEA

-649 PFPDRGAYA
+649 PSSSWAVSTTAGPPPDRGAYA
-658 PTGESSAWAASASV
+658 PTGESSAWAASAPV
-672 EAPATRAVPPDEGSP
+672 EAPATRAVPPDGGSP
-687 AASSPDQE
+687 AASSPDRE
-695 PPTRKGLLRL
+695 PSTRKGLLGL

-720 DRDEGEGDEGED
+720 DRDEGDEDEGEGDEHV
-732 GEYDY
+732 Y

>member
-1 MQQGGNNGGM
+1 MQQDSNNGGM

-31 SDPPVQ
+31 SDPLVQ

-47 GTSMWTPLNNASVMI
+47 GASVWTPLNNASVMI

-179 RLVDCAIA
+179 RLVDCAVA

-241 SALIITNGAVLGE
+241 SVLIITNGAVLGE

-265 VMAGLSGPTAV
+265 VMAGLSAPTAV

-282 PADIPRVRPQGRHAY
+282 PAGIPRVRPQGRHAY
-297 DTDED
+297 DAGEE

-317 PSSAGPSRRSRSN
+317 PSSSAGPSRRSRST
-330 RTRATRSAG
+330 RTGATRSAGSMGSAGSAGPMRSAG

-345 PTRSAGPMGPAESAR
+345 PTRVAGPLGPAESAR
-360 SAGSTGPTEFTGP
+360 SAGSTGPMEFTGP
-373 TRIASAFPAPT
+373 TGIASAFPAAT

-402 SPPSALPEE
+402 PPPSALPEE

-430 LSAEEPTTAAPT
+430 FSAEESTAAPA
-442 QVVGSAPAGPTGPVG
+442 QVG
-457 PPSARSA
+457 RSA
-464 PTGPAGSYGLTA
+464 
-476 PAGPAGPTRMP
+476 P
-487 SARSAPTGPTGP
+487 SARSAPTGPTSP
-499 VGTPSARSAP
+499 AAP
-509 TGPAGSYGLTSPTGP
+509 TGPTGSYGLTGA
-524 TGPVGTPSA
+524 PSA
-533 RSAPTGPA
+533 PSAYASSAPIE
-541 SSYGLTSPTGPTG
+541 
-554 PVGTP
+554 
-559 SARSAPTG
+559 
-567 PAGSYGLTTPTGP
+567 
-580 AGPTRTPSARSAPTG
+580 
-595 PVGTPSTWTV
+595 TPSTWTISA
-605 PASTGSIGPI
+605 PTSTGSTGPI

-622 APSTQ
+622 APPTRSVT
-627 PVAPPTGPSSSWEA
+627 APTGPAPSWEA
-641 SAPTGLAD
+641 SAPAGLAD
-649 PFPDRGAYA
+649 PSSSWAASTTAGPPPDRGAYA
-658 PTGESSAWAASASV
+658 PTGESSAWAASAPV
-672 EAPATRAVPPDEGSP
+672 EAPATRAVPPDGGSP
-687 AASSPDQE
+687 AASSPDRE
-695 PPTRKGLLRL
+695 PSTRKGLLGL

-720 DRDEGEGDEGED
+720 DRDEDEGDEDEGEGDEHV
-732 GEYDY
+732 Y

>member
-360 SAGSTGPTEFTGP
+360 SARSAGSTGPTEFTGP

-430 LSAEEPTTAAPT
+430 FSAEEPTTAAPT

-487 SARSAPTGPTGP
+487 SARSA
-499 VGTPSARSAP
+499 
-509 TGPAGSYGLTSPTGP
+509 
-524 TGPVGTPSA
+524 
-533 RSAPTGPA
+533 
-541 SSYGLTSPTGPTG
+541 PTGPTG

-672 EAPATRAVPPDEGSP
+672 EAPATRAVPPDGGSP
-687 AASSPDQE
+687 AASSPDRE
-695 PPTRKGLLRL
+695 PPTRKGLLGL

-720 DRDEGEGDEGED
+720 DRDEGEGDEREGD
-732 GEYDY
+732 EYAH

>member
-1 MQQGGNNGGM
+1 MQQDSNNGGM

-31 SDPPVQ
+31 SDPLVQ

-47 GTSMWTPLNNASVMI
+47 GASVWTPLNNASVMI

-179 RLVDCAIA
+179 RLVDCAVA

-241 SALIITNGAVLGE
+241 SVLIITNGAVLGE

-265 VMAGLSGPTAV
+265 VMAGLSAPTAV

-282 PADIPRVRPQGRHAY
+282 PAGIPRVRPQGRHAY
-297 DTDED
+297 DAGEE

-317 PSSAGPSRRSRSN
+317 PSSSAGPSRRSRST
-330 RTRATRSAG
+330 RTGATRSAGSMGSAGSAGPMRSAG

-345 PTRSAGPMGPAESAR
+345 PTRVAGPLGPAESAR
-360 SAGSTGPTEFTGP
+360 SAGSTGPMEFTGP
-373 TRIASAFPAPT
+373 TGIASAFPAAT

-402 SPPSALPEE
+402 PPPSALPEE

-430 LSAEEPTTAAPT
+430 FSAEESTAAPA
-442 QVVGSAPAGPTGPVG
+442 QVG
-457 PPSARSA
+457 RSA
-464 PTGPAGSYGLTA
+464 
-476 PAGPAGPTRMP
+476 P

-499 VGTPSARSAP
+499 TSSYGLTGAPSARSAP
-509 TGPAGSYGLTSPTGP
+509 TGPTGPTASYGLTGA
-524 TGPVGTPSA
+524 PSA
-533 RSAPTGPA
+533 PSAYASSAPIE
-541 SSYGLTSPTGPTG
+541 
-554 PVGTP
+554 
-559 SARSAPTG
+559 
-567 PAGSYGLTTPTGP
+567 
-580 AGPTRTPSARSAPTG
+580 
-595 PVGTPSTWTV
+595 TPSTWTISA
-605 PASTGSIGPI
+605 PTSTGSTGPI

-622 APSTQ
+622 APPTRSVT
-627 PVAPPTGPSSSWEA
+627 APTGPAPSWEA
-641 SAPTGLAD
+641 SAPAGLAD
-649 PFPDRGAYA
+649 PSSSWAASTTAGPSPDRGAYA
-658 PTGESSAWAASASV
+658 PTGESSAWAASAPV
-672 EAPATRAVPPDEGSP
+672 EAPATRAVPPDGGSP
-687 AASSPDQE
+687 AASSPDRE
-695 PPTRKGLLRL
+695 PSTRKGLLGL

-720 DRDEGEGDEGED
+720 DRDEDEGEGDEGEGD
-732 GEYDY
+732 EHVY

>member
-1 MQQGGNNGGM
+1 MQQDSNNGGM

-31 SDPPVQ
+31 SDPLVQ

-47 GTSMWTPLNNASVMI
+47 GASVWTPLNNASVMI

-179 RLVDCAIA
+179 RLVDCAVA

-241 SALIITNGAVLGE
+241 SVLIITNGAVLGE

-265 VMAGLSGPTAV
+265 VMAGLSAPTAV

-282 PADIPRVRPQGRHAY
+282 PAGIPRVRPQGRHAY
-297 DTDED
+297 DASEE

-317 PSSAGPSRRSRSN
+317 PSSSAGPSRRSRST
-330 RTRATRSAG
+330 RTGATRSAGSMGSAGSAGPMRSAG

-345 PTRSAGPMGPAESAR
+345 PTRVAGPLGPAESAR
-360 SAGSTGPTEFTGP
+360 SAGSTGPMEFTGP
-373 TRIASAFPAPT
+373 TGIASAFPAAT

-402 SPPSALPEE
+402 PPPSALPEE

-430 LSAEEPTTAAPT
+430 FSAEESMAAPA
-442 QVVGSAPAGPTGPVG
+442 QVGR
-457 PPSARSA
+457 SARSA
-464 PTGPAGSYGLTA
+464 PTGPTGSYGLTGA
-476 PAGPAGPTRMP
+476 P

-499 VGTPSARSAP
+499 TA
-509 TGPAGSYGLTSPTGP
+509 SYGLTGA
-524 TGPVGTPSA
+524 PSA
-533 RSAPTGPA
+533 PSAYASSAPIE
-541 SSYGLTSPTGPTG
+541 
-554 PVGTP
+554 
-559 SARSAPTG
+559 
-567 PAGSYGLTTPTGP
+567 
-580 AGPTRTPSARSAPTG
+580 
-595 PVGTPSTWTV
+595 TPSTWTISA
-605 PASTGSIGPI
+605 PTSTGSTGPI

-622 APSTQ
+622 APPTRSVT
-627 PVAPPTGPSSSWEA
+627 APTGPAPSWEA
-641 SAPTGLAD
+641 SAPAGLAD
-649 PFPDRGAYA
+649 PSSSWAASTTAGPSPDRGAYA
-658 PTGESSAWAASASV
+658 PTGESSAWAASAPV
-672 EAPATRAVPPDEGSP
+672 EAPATRAVPPDGGSP
-687 AASSPDQE
+687 AASSPDRE
-695 PPTRKGLLRL
+695 PSTRKGLLGL

-720 DRDEGEGDEGED
+720 DRDEDEGDEGEGD
-732 GEYDY
+732 EHVY

>member
-1 MQQGGNNGGM
+1 MQQDSNNGGM

-31 SDPPVQ
+31 SDPLVQ

-47 GTSMWTPLNNASVMI
+47 GASVWTPLNNASVMI

-179 RLVDCAIA
+179 RLVDCAVA

-241 SALIITNGAVLGE
+241 SVLIITNGAVLGE

-265 VMAGLSGPTAV
+265 VVAGLSAPTAV

-282 PADIPRVRPQGRHAY
+282 PAGIPRVRPQGRHAY
-297 DTDED
+297 DAGEE

-317 PSSAGPSRRSRSN
+317 PSSSAGPSRRSRST
-330 RTRATRSAG
+330 RTGATRSAGSMGSAGSAGPMRSAG

-345 PTRSAGPMGPAESAR
+345 PTRVAGPLGPAESAR
-360 SAGSTGPTEFTGP
+360 SAGSTGPMEFTGP
-373 TRIASAFPAPT
+373 TGIASAFPAAT

-402 SPPSALPEE
+402 PPPSALPEE

-430 LSAEEPTTAAPT
+430 FSAEESTAAPA
-442 QVVGSAPAGPTGPVG
+442 QVG
-457 PPSARSA
+457 RSA
-464 PTGPAGSYGLTA
+464 
-476 PAGPAGPTRMP
+476 P

-499 VGTPSARSAP
+499 T
-509 TGPAGSYGLTSPTGP
+509 GSYGLTGA
-524 TGPVGTPSA
+524 PSA
-533 RSAPTGPA
+533 PSAYASSAPIE
-541 SSYGLTSPTGPTG
+541 
-554 PVGTP
+554 
-559 SARSAPTG
+559 
-567 PAGSYGLTTPTGP
+567 
-580 AGPTRTPSARSAPTG
+580 
-595 PVGTPSTWTV
+595 TPSTWTISA
-605 PASTGSIGPI
+605 PTSTGSTGPI

-622 APSTQ
+622 APPTRSVT
-627 PVAPPTGPSSSWEA
+627 APTGPAPSWEA
-641 SAPTGLAD
+641 SAPAGLAD
-649 PFPDRGAYA
+649 PSSSWAASTTAGPSPDRGAYA
-658 PTGESSAWAASASV
+658 PTGESSAWAASAPV
-672 EAPATRAVPPDEGSP
+672 EAPATRAVPPDGGSP
-687 AASSPDQE
+687 AASSPDRE
-695 PPTRKGLLRL
+695 PSTRKGLLGL

-720 DRDEGEGDEGED
+720 DRDEDEGDEGEGD
-732 GEYDY
+732 EHVY

>member
-1 MQQGGNNGGM
+1 MQQDSNNGGM

-31 SDPPVQ
+31 SDPLVQ

-47 GTSMWTPLNNASVMI
+47 GASVWTPLNNASVMI

-179 RLVDCAIA
+179 RLVDCAVA

-241 SALIITNGAVLGE
+241 SVLIITNGAVLGE

-265 VMAGLSGPTAV
+265 VMAGLSAPTAV

-282 PADIPRVRPQGRHAY
+282 PAGIPRVRPQGRHAY
-297 DTDED
+297 DAGEE

-317 PSSAGPSRRSRSN
+317 PSSSAGPSRRSRST
-330 RTRATRSAG
+330 RTGATRSAGSMGSAGSAGPMRSAG

-345 PTRSAGPMGPAESAR
+345 PTRVAGPLGPAESAR
-360 SAGSTGPTEFTGP
+360 SAGSTGPMEFTGP
-373 TRIASAFPAPT
+373 TGIASAFPAAT

-402 SPPSALPEE
+402 PPPSALPEE

-430 LSAEEPTTAAPT
+430 FSAEESTAAPA
-442 QVVGSAPAGPTGPVG
+442 QVG
-457 PPSARSA
+457 RSA
-464 PTGPAGSYGLTA
+464 
-476 PAGPAGPTRMP
+476 P

-499 VGTPSARSAP
+499 TGSYGLTGAPSARSAP
-509 TGPAGSYGLTSPTGP
+509 TGPTGSYGLTGA
-524 TGPVGTPSA
+524 PSA
-533 RSAPTGPA
+533 RSAPTGPTGPTG
-541 SSYGLTSPTGPTG
+541 SYGLTG
-554 PVGTP
+554 
-559 SARSAPTG
+559 ARSAPTG
-567 PAGSYGLTTPTGP
+567 PTGPTGPTAPTGSTGSYGLTG
-580 AGPTRTPSARSAPTG
+580 APSAPSAYASSAPIE
-595 PVGTPSTWTV
+595 TPSTWTISA
-605 PASTGSIGPI
+605 PTSTGSTGPI

-622 APSTQ
+622 APPTRSVT
-627 PVAPPTGPSSSWEA
+627 APTGPAPSWEA
-641 SAPTGLAD
+641 SAPSGLAD
-649 PFPDRGAYA
+649 PSSSWAASTTAGPSPDRGAYA
-658 PTGESSAWAASASV
+658 PTGESSAWAASAPV
-672 EAPATRAVPPDEGSP
+672 EAPATRAVPPDGGSP
-687 AASSPDQE
+687 AASSPDRE
-695 PPTRKGLLRL
+695 PSTRKGLLGL

-720 DRDEGEGDEGED
+720 DRDEGEGDEDEGEGD
-732 GEYDY
+732 EHVY

>member
-1 MQQGGNNGGM
+1 M

-47 GTSMWTPLNNASVMI
+47 GTSVWTPLNNASVMI

-149 DPAWLARVLEMAG
+149 DPGWLTRVLEMAG

-179 RLVDCAIA
+179 RLVDCAVA

-219 VDEFGVTEVFT
+219 VDEFGVTEIFT
-230 TSEPTIAAWAD
+230 TGEPTIAAWAD
-241 SALIITNGAVLGE
+241 SALIIADGAVLGE

-265 VMAGLSGPTAV
+265 VVAGLSAPTAV

-282 PADIPRVRPQGRHAY
+282 PAGIPRVRPQGRHAY
-297 DTDED
+297 DAREET
-302 PPASQ
+302 PAPQ

-317 PSSAGPSRRSRSN
+317 SSSAGPSRRSRSA
-330 RTRATRSAG
+330 RTGPTRSAG
-339 PVGPVG
+339 SAGPVG
-345 PTRSAGPMGPAESAR
+345 PTRSAGPVGPMESAR
-360 SAGSTGPTEFTGP
+360 SAGSGPTAFTGP
-373 TRIASAFPAPT
+373 TGIASAFPAPA

-402 SPPSALPEE
+402 PPPSALPEE
-411 PSEWGGAASPVD
+411 PSEWGGGASPVD

-430 LSAEEPTTAAPT
+430 FSSEESTTAVPT
-442 QVVGSAPAGPTGPVG
+442 QVGPSAPSARSASASTSPYGLTVPAGPAGPAGPPSAPSARSASASTSPYGLTVPMGPPTQVG
-457 PPSARSA
+457 PSAPSARSA
-464 PTGPAGSYGLTA
+464 PTGLA
-476 PAGPAGPTRMP
+476 
-487 SARSAPTGPTGP
+487 
-499 VGTPSARSAP
+499 GTPSA
-509 TGPAGSYGLTSPTGP
+509 
-524 TGPVGTPSA
+524 
-533 RSAPTGPA
+533 
-541 SSYGLTSPTGPTG
+541 
-554 PVGTP
+554 
-559 SARSAPTG
+559 
-567 PAGSYGLTTPTGP
+567 
-580 AGPTRTPSARSAPTG
+580 
-595 PVGTPSTWTV
+595 WTV
-605 PASTGSIGPI
+605 SASTGSTGPI

-622 APSTQ
+622 ASF
-627 PVAPPTGPSSSWEA
+627 APPATVPTGPSPTWEA
-641 SAPTGLAD
+641 SAPG
-649 PFPDRGAYA
+649 
-658 PTGESSAWAASASV
+658 GEPSAWAASAPAEADATR
-672 EAPATRAVPPDEGSP
+672 EAPPGGTPP
-687 AASSPDQE
+687 AAPSPDRE
-695 PPTRKGLLRL
+695 PPARKGLLRL

-720 DRDEGEGDEGED
+720 DRDEAQDDEGEGDE
-732 GEYDY
+732 YTY

>member
-1 MQQGGNNGGM
+1 MQQRGNNGGM

-47 GTSMWTPLNNASVMI
+47 GASVWTPLNNASVMI

-241 SALIITNGAVLGE
+241 SALIVTNGAVLGE

-265 VMAGLSGPTAV
+265 VMAGLSAPTAV

-282 PADIPRVRPQGRHAY
+282 SVGIPQVRPQGRHAY
-297 DTDED
+297 DAGED

-317 PSSAGPSRRSRSN
+317 PSSAGPSRRSRST
-330 RTRATRSAG
+330 RTGATRSAG
-339 PVGPVG
+339 SAGPAGPMGSAG
-345 PTRSAGPMGPAESAR
+345 PTRTAGPMGPARTAGPMGPTESAR
-360 SAGSTGPTEFTGP
+360 SAGSTGPKEFTGP
-373 TRIASAFPAPT
+373 TGIAAFPAPA

-402 SPPSALPEE
+402 PPPSALPEE

-430 LSAEEPTTAAPT
+430 FSAGESTAAPA
-442 QVVGSAPAGPTGPVG
+442 QVERSAPSAAAPIGMPSAPSAQSGPVG
-457 PPSARSA
+457 P
-464 PTGPAGSYGLTA
+464 YGLTA
-476 PAGPAGPTRMP
+476 PAGPTGPTGAP
-487 SARSAPTGPTGP
+487 SAHSAPTGPYGLT
-499 VGTPSARSAP
+499 GTPSAPSAYASSAP
-509 TGPAGSYGLTSPTGP
+509 IE
-524 TGPVGTPSA
+524 
-533 RSAPTGPA
+533 
-541 SSYGLTSPTGPTG
+541 
-554 PVGTP
+554 
-559 SARSAPTG
+559 
-567 PAGSYGLTTPTGP
+567 
-580 AGPTRTPSARSAPTG
+580 
-595 PVGTPSTWTV
+595 TPSTWTV
-605 PASTGSIGPI
+605 SASTGSTGPI

-627 PVAPPTGPSSSWEA
+627 PAAAPAGPSSSWEA
-641 SAPTGLAD
+641 SAPTGPAG
-649 PFPDRGAYA
+649 PSPDQGAYA
-658 PTGESSAWAASASV
+658 PTRESSAWAASASV

>member
-1 MQQGGNNGGM
+1 MQQDSNNGGM

-31 SDPPVQ
+31 SDPLVQ

-47 GTSMWTPLNNASVMI
+47 GASVWTPLNNASVMI

-179 RLVDCAIA
+179 RLVDCAVA

-241 SALIITNGAVLGE
+241 SVLIITNGAVLGE

-265 VMAGLSGPTAV
+265 VMAGLSAPTAV

-282 PADIPRVRPQGRHAY
+282 PAGIPRVRPQGRHAY
-297 DTDED
+297 DAGEE

-317 PSSAGPSRRSRSN
+317 PSSSAGPSRRSRST
-330 RTRATRSAG
+330 RTGATRSAAGSMGSAGSAGPTRSAG

-345 PTRSAGPMGPAESAR
+345 PTRAAGPLGPAESAR
-360 SAGSTGPTEFTGP
+360 SAGSTGPMEFTGP
-373 TRIASAFPAPT
+373 TGIASAFPAAT

-402 SPPSALPEE
+402 PPPSALPEE

-430 LSAEEPTTAAPT
+430 FSAEESTTAPA
-442 QVVGSAPAGPTGPVG
+442 QVGR
-457 PPSARSA
+457 SARSA
-464 PTGPAGSYGLTA
+464 P
-476 PAGPAGPTRMP
+476 
-487 SARSAPTGPTGP
+487 SAPTGPTGP
-499 VGTPSARSAP
+499 TASYGLTGARSAPSAP
-509 TGPAGSYGLTSPTGP
+509 TGPTASYGLTGARSAPSAPTGP
-524 TGPVGTPSA
+524 TGPT
-533 RSAPTGPA
+533 APTGSTA
-541 SSYGLTSPTGPTG
+541 SYGLTGA
-554 PVGTP
+554 P
-559 SARSAPTG
+559 SAPSAYASSAPIE
-567 PAGSYGLTTPTGP
+567 
-580 AGPTRTPSARSAPTG
+580 
-595 PVGTPSTWTV
+595 TPSTWTISA
-605 PASTGSIGPI
+605 PTSTGSTGPI

-622 APSTQ
+622 APLTRSVT
-627 PVAPPTGPSSSWEA
+627 APTGPAPSWEA
-641 SAPTGLAD
+641 SAPAGLAD
-649 PFPDRGAYA
+649 PSSSWAASTTAGPSPDRGAYA
-658 PTGESSAWAASASV
+658 PTGESSAWAASAPV
-672 EAPATRAVPPDEGSP
+672 EAPATRAVPPDGGSP
-687 AASSPDQE
+687 AASSPDRE
-695 PPTRKGLLRL
+695 PSTRKGLLGL

-720 DRDEGEGDEGED
+720 DRDEDEGDEGEGD
-732 GEYDY
+732 EHVY

>member
-1 MQQGGNNGGM
+1 MQQDSNNGGM

-31 SDPPVQ
+31 SDPLVQ

-47 GTSMWTPLNNASVMI
+47 GASVWTPLNNASVMI

-179 RLVDCAIA
+179 RLVDCAVA

-241 SALIITNGAVLGE
+241 SVLIITNGAVLGE

-265 VMAGLSGPTAV
+265 VMAGLSAPTAV

-282 PADIPRVRPQGRHAY
+282 PAGIPRVRPQGRHAY
-297 DTDED
+297 DAGEE

-317 PSSAGPSRRSRSN
+317 PSSSAGPSRRSRST
-330 RTRATRSAG
+330 RTGATRSAAGSMGSAGSAGPMRSAG

-345 PTRSAGPMGPAESAR
+345 PTRVAGPLGPAESAR
-360 SAGSTGPTEFTGP
+360 SAGSTGPMEFTGP
-373 TRIASAFPAPT
+373 TGIASAFPAAA

-402 SPPSALPEE
+402 PPPSALPEE

-430 LSAEEPTTAAPT
+430 FSAEESTAAPA
-442 QVVGSAPAGPTGPVG
+442 QVG
-457 PPSARSA
+457 RSA
-464 PTGPAGSYGLTA
+464 
-476 PAGPAGPTRMP
+476 P

-499 VGTPSARSAP
+499 TGSYGLTGARSAPSAP
-509 TGPAGSYGLTSPTGP
+509 TGPT
-524 TGPVGTPSA
+524 
-533 RSAPTGPA
+533 
-541 SSYGLTSPTGPTG
+541 SSYGLTGA
-554 PVGTP
+554 P
-559 SARSAPTG
+559 SAPSAYASSAPIE
-567 PAGSYGLTTPTGP
+567 
-580 AGPTRTPSARSAPTG
+580 
-595 PVGTPSTWTV
+595 TPSTWTISA
-605 PASTGSIGPI
+605 PTSTGSTGPI

-622 APSTQ
+622 APPTRSVT
-627 PVAPPTGPSSSWEA
+627 APTGPAPSWEA
-641 SAPTGLAD
+641 SAPAGLAD
-649 PFPDRGAYA
+649 PSSSWAASTTAGPPPDRGAYA
-658 PTGESSAWAASASV
+658 PTGESSAWAASAPV
-672 EAPATRAVPPDEGSP
+672 EAPATRAVPPDGGSP
-687 AASSPDQE
+687 AASSPDRE
-695 PPTRKGLLRL
+695 PSTRKGLLGL

-720 DRDEGEGDEGED
+720 DRDEGEGDEDEGEGD
-732 GEYDY
+732 EHVY

>member
-1 MQQGGNNGGM
+1 MQQDSNNGGM

-31 SDPPVQ
+31 SDPLVQ

-47 GTSMWTPLNNASVMI
+47 GASVWTPLNNASVMI

-179 RLVDCAIA
+179 RLVDCAVA

-241 SALIITNGAVLGE
+241 SVLIITNGAVLGE

-265 VMAGLSGPTAV
+265 VMAGLSAPTAV

-282 PADIPRVRPQGRHAY
+282 PAGIPRVRPQGRHAY
-297 DTDED
+297 DAGEE

-317 PSSAGPSRRSRSN
+317 PSSSAGPSRRSRST
-330 RTRATRSAG
+330 RTGATRSAGSMGSAGSAGPMRSAG

-345 PTRSAGPMGPAESAR
+345 PTRVAGPLGPAESAR
-360 SAGSTGPTEFTGP
+360 SAGSTGPMEFTGP
-373 TRIASAFPAPT
+373 TGIASAFPAAT

-402 SPPSALPEE
+402 PPPSALPEE

-430 LSAEEPTTAAPT
+430 FSAEESTAAPA
-442 QVVGSAPAGPTGPVG
+442 QVG
-457 PPSARSA
+457 RSA
-464 PTGPAGSYGLTA
+464 
-476 PAGPAGPTRMP
+476 P

-499 VGTPSARSAP
+499 TASYGLTGAPSARSAP
-509 TGPAGSYGLTSPTGP
+509 TGPTGPAAPTGPTGSYGLTGA
-524 TGPVGTPSA
+524 PSA
-533 RSAPTGPA
+533 PSAYASSAPIE
-541 SSYGLTSPTGPTG
+541 
-554 PVGTP
+554 
-559 SARSAPTG
+559 
-567 PAGSYGLTTPTGP
+567 
-580 AGPTRTPSARSAPTG
+580 
-595 PVGTPSTWTV
+595 TPSTWTISA
-605 PASTGSIGPI
+605 PTSTGSTGPI

-622 APSTQ
+622 APPTRSVT
-627 PVAPPTGPSSSWEA
+627 APTGPAPSWEA
-641 SAPTGLAD
+641 SAPAGLAD
-649 PFPDRGAYA
+649 PSSSWAASTTAGPSPDRGAYA
-658 PTGESSAWAASASV
+658 PTGESSAWAASAPV
-672 EAPATRAVPPDEGSP
+672 EAPATRAVPPDGGSP
-687 AASSPDQE
+687 AASSPDRE
-695 PPTRKGLLRL
+695 PSTRKGLLGL

-720 DRDEGEGDEGED
+720 DRDEGDEDEGEGDEHV
-732 GEYDY
+732 Y

>member
-1 MQQGGNNGGM
+1 MQQDSNNGGM

-31 SDPPVQ
+31 SDPLVQ

-47 GTSMWTPLNNASVMI
+47 GASVWTPLNNASVMI

-179 RLVDCAIA
+179 RLVDCAVA

-241 SALIITNGAVLGE
+241 SVLIITNGAVLGE

-265 VMAGLSGPTAV
+265 VMAGLSAPTAV

-282 PADIPRVRPQGRHAY
+282 PAGIPRVRPQGRHAY
-297 DTDED
+297 DAGEE

-317 PSSAGPSRRSRSN
+317 PSSSAGPSRRSRST
-330 RTRATRSAG
+330 RTGATRSAGSMGSAGSAGPMRSAG

-345 PTRSAGPMGPAESAR
+345 PTRVAGPLGPAESAR
-360 SAGSTGPTEFTGP
+360 SAGSTGPMEFTGP
-373 TRIASAFPAPT
+373 TGIASAFPAAT

-402 SPPSALPEE
+402 PPPSALPEE

-430 LSAEEPTTAAPT
+430 FSAEESTAAPA
-442 QVVGSAPAGPTGPVG
+442 QVG
-457 PPSARSA
+457 RSA
-464 PTGPAGSYGLTA
+464 
-476 PAGPAGPTRMP
+476 P

-499 VGTPSARSAP
+499 AAP
-509 TGPAGSYGLTSPTGP
+509 TGPTGSYGLTGA
-524 TGPVGTPSA
+524 PSA
-533 RSAPTGPA
+533 PSAYASSAPIE
-541 SSYGLTSPTGPTG
+541 
-554 PVGTP
+554 
-559 SARSAPTG
+559 
-567 PAGSYGLTTPTGP
+567 
-580 AGPTRTPSARSAPTG
+580 
-595 PVGTPSTWTV
+595 TPSTWTISA
-605 PASTGSIGPI
+605 PTSTGSTGPI

-622 APSTQ
+622 APPTQ
-627 PVAPPTGPSSSWEA
+627 SVTAPTGPAPSWEVSAPAGLADPSSSWAA
-641 SAPTGLAD
+641 STTAGPS
-649 PFPDRGAYA
+649 PDRGAYA
-658 PTGESSAWAASASV
+658 PTGESSAWAASAPV
-672 EAPATRAVPPDEGSP
+672 EAPATRAVPPDGGSP
-687 AASSPDQE
+687 AASSPDRE
-695 PPTRKGLLRL
+695 PPTRKGLLGL

-720 DRDEGEGDEGED
+720 DRDEGEGDEDEGEGD
-732 GEYDY
+732 EHVY

>member
-1 MQQGGNNGGM
+1 MQQRGNNGGM

-47 GTSMWTPLNNASVMI
+47 GASVWTPLNNASVMI

-241 SALIITNGAVLGE
+241 SALIVTNGAVLGE

-265 VMAGLSGPTAV
+265 VMAGLSAPTAV

-282 PADIPRVRPQGRHAY
+282 SVGIPQVRPQGRHAY
-297 DTDED
+297 DAGED

-317 PSSAGPSRRSRSN
+317 PSSAGPSRRSRST
-330 RTRATRSAG
+330 RTGATRSAG
-339 PVGPVG
+339 SAGPAGPMGSAG
-345 PTRSAGPMGPAESAR
+345 PTRTAGPMGPARTAGPMGPTESAR

-373 TRIASAFPAPT
+373 TGIAAFPAPA

-402 SPPSALPEE
+402 PPPSALPEE

-430 LSAEEPTTAAPT
+430 FSAGESTAAPA
-442 QVVGSAPAGPTGPVG
+442 QVERSAPSAAAPIGMPSAPSAQSGPVGPYGLTAPAGPTGPTG
-457 PPSARSA
+457 TPSAHSA
-464 PTGPAGSYGLTA
+464 PTGPYGLTAPAGPTGPTGAPSAQSGPAGSYGLT
-476 PAGPAGPTRMP
+476 
-487 SARSAPTGPTGP
+487 
-499 VGTPSARSAP
+499 GTPSAPSAYASSAP
-509 TGPAGSYGLTSPTGP
+509 IE
-524 TGPVGTPSA
+524 
-533 RSAPTGPA
+533 
-541 SSYGLTSPTGPTG
+541 
-554 PVGTP
+554 
-559 SARSAPTG
+559 
-567 PAGSYGLTTPTGP
+567 
-580 AGPTRTPSARSAPTG
+580 
-595 PVGTPSTWTV
+595 TPSTWTV
-605 PASTGSIGPI
+605 SASTGSTGPI

-627 PVAPPTGPSSSWEA
+627 PAAAPTGPSSSWEA
-641 SAPTGLAD
+641 SAPTGPAG
-649 PFPDRGAYA
+649 PSPDQGAYA
-658 PTGESSAWAASASV
+658 PTRESSAWAASASV

>member
-1 MQQGGNNGGM
+1 MQQDSNNGGM

-47 GTSMWTPLNNASVMI
+47 GASVWTPLNNASVMI

-179 RLVDCAIA
+179 RLVDCAVA

-339 PVGPVG
+339 PVGP
-345 PTRSAGPMGPAESAR
+345 TRSAGPMGPAESAR

-430 LSAEEPTTAAPT
+430 FSAEEPTTAAPT

-457 PPSARSA
+457 TPSARSA
-464 PTGPAGSYGLTA
+464 PTGPTGSYGLT
-476 PAGPAGPTRMP
+476 
-487 SARSAPTGPTGP
+487 APTGPTGP

-509 TGPAGSYGLTSPTGP
+509 TGP
-524 TGPVGTPSA
+524 VE
-533 RSAPTGPA
+533 
-541 SSYGLTSPTGPTG
+541 
-554 PVGTP
+554 
-559 SARSAPTG
+559 
-567 PAGSYGLTTPTGP
+567 
-580 AGPTRTPSARSAPTG
+580 
-595 PVGTPSTWTV
+595 TPSTWTV
-605 PASTGSIGPI
+605 PASTGSTGPI

-622 APSTQ
+622 VPSTQ
-627 PVAPPTGPSSSWEA
+627 PVTPPTGPSSSWEA
-641 SAPTGLAD
+641 SAPTGLAG
-649 PFPDRGAYA
+649 PPPDRGAYA
-658 PTGESSAWAASASV
+658 PTGESSAWAASAPV
-672 EAPATRAVPPDEGSP
+672 EAPATRAVPPDGGSP
-687 AASSPDQE
+687 AASSPDRE
-695 PPTRKGLLRL
+695 PSTRKGLLGL

-720 DRDEGEGDEGED
+720 DRDEGEGDEDEGEGD
-732 GEYDY
+732 EHVY

>member
-1 MQQGGNNGGM
+1 MQQRGNNGGM

-47 GTSMWTPLNNASVMI
+47 GASVWTPLNNASVMI

-241 SALIITNGAVLGE
+241 SALIVTNGAVLGE

-265 VMAGLSGPTAV
+265 VMAGLSAPTAV

-282 PADIPRVRPQGRHAY
+282 SVGIPQVRPQGRHAY
-297 DTDED
+297 DAGED

-317 PSSAGPSRRSRSN
+317 PSSAGPSRRSRST
-330 RTRATRSAG
+330 RTGATRSAG
-339 PVGPVG
+339 SAGPAGPMGSAG
-345 PTRSAGPMGPAESAR
+345 PTRTAGPMGPARTAGPTGPTEFAR

-373 TRIASAFPAPT
+373 TGIAAFPAPS

-402 SPPSALPEE
+402 PPPSALPEE

-430 LSAEEPTTAAPT
+430 FSAGESTAAPA
-442 QVVGSAPAGPTGPVG
+442 QVERSAPSAAAPIGMPSAPSAQSGPVG
-457 PPSARSA
+457 P
-464 PTGPAGSYGLTA
+464 YGLTA
-476 PAGPAGPTRMP
+476 PAGP
-487 SARSAPTGPTGP
+487 TGPTGTP
-499 VGTPSARSAP
+499 SAQSGPAGPYGLTGTPSAPSAYASSAP
-509 TGPAGSYGLTSPTGP
+509 IE
-524 TGPVGTPSA
+524 
-533 RSAPTGPA
+533 
-541 SSYGLTSPTGPTG
+541 
-554 PVGTP
+554 
-559 SARSAPTG
+559 
-567 PAGSYGLTTPTGP
+567 
-580 AGPTRTPSARSAPTG
+580 
-595 PVGTPSTWTV
+595 TPSTWTV
-605 PASTGSIGPI
+605 SASTGSTGPI

-627 PVAPPTGPSSSWEA
+627 PAAAPTGPSSSWEA
-641 SAPTGLAD
+641 SAPTGPAG
-649 PFPDRGAYA
+649 PSPDQGAYA
-658 PTGESSAWAASASV
+658 PTRESSAWAASASV

>member
-1 MQQGGNNGGM
+1 MQQRGNNGGM

-47 GTSMWTPLNNASVMI
+47 GASVWTPLNNASVMI

-241 SALIITNGAVLGE
+241 SALIVTNGAVLGE

-265 VMAGLSGPTAV
+265 VMAGLSAPTAV

-282 PADIPRVRPQGRHAY
+282 SVGIPQVRPQGRHAY
-297 DTDED
+297 DAGED

-317 PSSAGPSRRSRSN
+317 PSSAGPSRRSRST
-330 RTRATRSAG
+330 RTGATRSAG
-339 PVGPVG
+339 SAGPAGPMGSAG
-345 PTRSAGPMGPAESAR
+345 PTRTAGPMGPARTAGPMGPTESAR
-360 SAGSTGPTEFTGP
+360 SAGSTGPKEFTGP
-373 TRIASAFPAPT
+373 TGIAAFPAPA

-402 SPPSALPEE
+402 PPPSALPEE

-430 LSAEEPTTAAPT
+430 FSAGESTAAPA
-442 QVVGSAPAGPTGPVG
+442 QVERSAPSAAAPIGMPSAPSAQSGPVG
-457 PPSARSA
+457 P
-464 PTGPAGSYGLTA
+464 YGLTA
-476 PAGPAGPTRMP
+476 PAGP
-487 SARSAPTGPTGP
+487 TGPTGAP
-499 VGTPSARSAP
+499 SAQSGPAGPYGLTGTPSAPSAYASSAP
-509 TGPAGSYGLTSPTGP
+509 IE
-524 TGPVGTPSA
+524 
-533 RSAPTGPA
+533 
-541 SSYGLTSPTGPTG
+541 
-554 PVGTP
+554 
-559 SARSAPTG
+559 
-567 PAGSYGLTTPTGP
+567 
-580 AGPTRTPSARSAPTG
+580 
-595 PVGTPSTWTV
+595 TPSTWTV
-605 PASTGSIGPI
+605 SASTGSTGPI

-627 PVAPPTGPSSSWEA
+627 PAAAPTGPSSSWEA
-641 SAPTGLAD
+641 SAPTGPAG
-649 PFPDRGAYA
+649 PSPDQGAYA
-658 PTGESSAWAASASV
+658 PTRESSAWAASASV

>member
-1 MQQGGNNGGM
+1 MQQDSNNGGM

-31 SDPPVQ
+31 SDPLVQ

-47 GTSMWTPLNNASVMI
+47 GASVWTPLNNASVMI

-179 RLVDCAIA
+179 RLVDCAVA

-241 SALIITNGAVLGE
+241 SVLIITNGAVLGE

-265 VMAGLSGPTAV
+265 VMAGLSAPTAV

-282 PADIPRVRPQGRHAY
+282 PAGIPRVRPQGRHAY
-297 DTDED
+297 DASEE

-317 PSSAGPSRRSRSN
+317 PSSSAGPSRRSRST
-330 RTRATRSAG
+330 RTGATRSAGSMGSAGSAGPMRSAG

-345 PTRSAGPMGPAESAR
+345 PTRVAGPLGPAESAR
-360 SAGSTGPTEFTGP
+360 SAGSTGPMEFTGP
-373 TRIASAFPAPT
+373 TGIASAFPAAT

-402 SPPSALPEE
+402 PPPSALPEE

-430 LSAEEPTTAAPT
+430 FSAEESMAAPA
-442 QVVGSAPAGPTGPVG
+442 QVGR
-457 PPSARSA
+457 SARSA
-464 PTGPAGSYGLTA
+464 PTGPTGSYGLTGA
-476 PAGPAGPTRMP
+476 P
-487 SARSAPTGPTGP
+487 SARSAPTGPTGSY
-499 VGTPSARSAP
+499 GLTGARSAP
-509 TGPAGSYGLTSPTGP
+509 
-524 TGPVGTPSA
+524 SA
-533 RSAPTGPA
+533 YASSAPIE
-541 SSYGLTSPTGPTG
+541 
-554 PVGTP
+554 
-559 SARSAPTG
+559 
-567 PAGSYGLTTPTGP
+567 
-580 AGPTRTPSARSAPTG
+580 
-595 PVGTPSTWTV
+595 TPSTWTISA
-605 PASTGSIGPI
+605 PTSTGSTGPI

-622 APSTQ
+622 APPTRSVT
-627 PVAPPTGPSSSWEA
+627 APTGPAPSWEA
-641 SAPTGLAD
+641 SAPAGLAD
-649 PFPDRGAYA
+649 PSSSWAASTTAGPSPDRGAYA
-658 PTGESSAWAASASV
+658 PTGESSAWAASAPV
-672 EAPATRAVPPDEGSP
+672 EAPATRAVPPDGGSP
-687 AASSPDQE
+687 AASSPDRE
-695 PPTRKGLLRL
+695 PSTRKGLLGL

-720 DRDEGEGDEGED
+720 DRDEDEGDEGEGD
-732 GEYDY
+732 EHVY